1 MNTRLSNVVTK
12 LINWDAFQ
20 LFFFATIQISLLKK
34 DFLALSKDTGDNSW
48 ICKNIVLQ
56 LYNQE
61 MDLLFQIMII
71 SQIEH

>member
-34 DFLALSKDTGDNSW
+34 DFLALSKDTGDNSL